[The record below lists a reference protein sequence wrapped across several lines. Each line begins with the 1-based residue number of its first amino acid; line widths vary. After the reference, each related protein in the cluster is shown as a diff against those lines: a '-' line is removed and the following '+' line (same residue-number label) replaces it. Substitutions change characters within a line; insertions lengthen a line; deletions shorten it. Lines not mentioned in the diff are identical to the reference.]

1 MKYPCCFCLYDNYD
15 KDKYNK
21 SEWPNEFIVGHYN
34 VINVPLVNAENF
46 IFPTLH
52 IKLGLWKQ
60 FIKYMPKDCEAFSV
74 ITSVFPK

>member
-1 MKYPCCFCLYDNYD
+1 MFKGNMKYPFCLCLYDNYD

-21 SEWPNEFIVGHYN
+21 SEWPIRNEFIVGNYN

-52 IKLGLWKQ
+52 IKLGL
-60 FIKYMPKDCEAFSV
+60 
-74 ITSVFPK
+74 